1 MNNLYEDD
9 TKELSGERF
18 KSLFD
23 YSANGIAIFTV
34 FNDGENFIIKDMN
47 PAAEHIDNLKKEDV
61 VGKMITEVY
70 PSIAA
75 FSLLTTM
82 RNVHKTGKSEHHPVG
97 KYADSRITGW
107 RENYVF
113 KISNGEIVD
122 IYYDKT
128 GEKIAEQDLI
138 DSEEK
143 FSKIFRNSPD
153 PILLTSVPNG
163 MVIDVNDAA
172 VSIIGLPIENIIGKT
187 TDELGFWETTESR
200 NTYIRKLYEEQR
212 VSNYECKF
220 ILKHQTIDALISGE
234 IVALH
239 NKSYFISII
248 KDISELKK
256 ANRQLKE
263 SEAKFKDIAENISEI
278 VMELDKN
285 CNILFANKEM
295 YEITGYNPLELIG
308 KNFINYLTSDSA
320 ERCKVLHTKMILKND
335 NTTCTTIADFISKS
349 GDTKILSVQ
358 WKIVFSEDNE
368 HKTYLIARDIT
379 MEETIRR
386 HEKLKSESNKENL
399 RKELYQLETKF
410 KTGVTI

>member
-1 MNNLYEDD
+1 MSTNLYDGD
-9 TKELSGERF
+9 TKEISGERF

-23 YSANGIAIFTV
+23 YSANGITIFTV

-47 PAAEHIDNLKKEDV
+47 PAAEQIDNLKREDV
-61 VGKMITEVY
+61 VGKMVTEVY

-128 GEKIAEQDLI
+128 DEKIAEQGLI

-153 PILLTSVPNG
+153 PILLTSVPEG
-163 MVIDVNDAA
+163 IVIDVNDAA
-172 VSIIGLPIENIIGKT
+172 LKTIDRPMKEILGKT
-187 TDELGFWETTESR
+187 TEELGFWESSESR
-200 NTYIRKLYEEQR
+200 NTYIRKLYVEKR

-220 ILKHQTIDALISGE
+220 IIKDQAIDALISGE

-239 NKSYFISII
+239 DKSYFISII

-256 ANRQLKE
+256 MNRQLKE
-263 SEAKFKDIAENISEI
+263 SEEKFKDIAENISEI
-278 VMELDKN
+278 VMELDEK
-285 CNILFANKEM
+285 CNIVFVNKEIFT
-295 YEITGYNPLELIG
+295 ITGYVALELLG

-320 ERCKVLHTKMILKND
+320 EKCKLIHAKMILNND
-335 NTTCTTIADFISKS
+335 NTTCTTIADFISKP
-349 GDTKILSVQ
+349 GDTKILSLQ
-358 WKIVFSEDNE
+358 WKIVFTESGKS
-368 HKTYLIARDIT
+368 KTYLIARDVT
-379 MEETIRR
+379 MEEKIRR
-386 HEKLKSESNKENL
+386 NEKHKTDLEKENL
-399 RKELYQLETKF
+399 RKSLYHLETKF
-410 KTGVTI
+410 KTGS